1 MESIRMVAYSYPCS
15 LNVTLNMRYDIKYQI
30 RHHKTFLRKLKWH
43 QKPGELTI
51 APHISYFTRER

>member
-1 MESIRMVAYSYPCS
+1 MVAYSYPCS